1 MSPDV
6 PFIRPSLPEPT
17 AVAAAYERIVEAN
30 WFTNFG
36 PTERELARRMAEAVG
51 PRHHTSTFANATLAL
66 VGALSGALGRGDGNR
81 FVLVPSFTFAA
92 GPQAVVWAGYRPAF
106 VDIDPVSWQP
116 DAGHARALLGTLPGE
131 VAGILLGNT
140 LGVGNAAVGE
150 WERLAADHAL
160 PLVID
165 SAAGFGSW
173 YDEERRVGD
182 AGACEVFSL
191 HVTKPFGIGEGG
203 AVLSRDA
210 DLVAWLDRFQNFGF
224 GPGRDSEVLGLNA
237 KLPELSA
244 AIGLLQLERLEGRLA
259 DRRRVLATY
268 VDVLAPLGLTPL
280 PNSERA
286 ALSCAS
292 LRASE
297 PEQRDRILL
306 ALTDAGVQGRAYY
319 NPPVHRHA
327 WFAEHEDAWAGDEL
341 PETDALCAEVLSL
354 PIHDQMAEADLGR
367 VIEAVQS
374 CR

>member
-1 MSPDV
+1 MSPDI
-6 PFIRPSLPEPT
+6 PFIRPSLPET
-17 AVAAAYERIVEAN
+17 AAVAAAYERIVEAN

-36 PTERELARRMAEAVG
+36 PTERELARLMAEAVG
-51 PRHHTSTFANATLAL
+51 PHHHTSTFANATLAL
-66 VGALSGALGRGDGNR
+66 VGALSGALGRGDGTR

-92 GPQAVVWAGYRPAF
+92 GPQAVVWSGHRVAF
-106 VDIDPVSWQP
+106 VDVDPVTWQP
-116 DAGHARALLGTLPGE
+116 DAAHARALLETVPGE

-140 LGVGNAAVGE
+140 LGVGNAAVAE
-150 WERLAADHAL
+150 WERLAADHDL

-173 YDEERRVGD
+173 YDDERRVGD
-182 AGACEVFSL
+182 AGTCEVFSL

-210 DLVAWLDRFQNFGF
+210 ELVAWLDRFQNFGF
-224 GPGRDSEVLGLNA
+224 SPGREAEILGLNG

-259 DRRRVLATY
+259 ERRRVLATY
-268 VDVLAPLGLTPL
+268 VAELAPLGLTPL

-286 ALSCAS
+286 ALGSAS
-292 LRASE
+292 LRARD
-297 PEQRDRILL
+297 PGQRDQILA
-306 ALTDAGVQGRAYY
+306 ALTAAGVQARAYY
-319 NPPVHRHA
+319 NPPVHRHP
-327 WFAEHEDAWAGDEL
+327 WFVEHDDVWAGGAL
-341 PETDALCAEVLSL
+341 PATEALCSEVLSL
-354 PIHDQMAEADLGR
+354 PIHDEMSEADLGR